1 MTFSSLLQS
10 FDLEILRMLNA
21 IIYLIS
27 RNIGGAIA
35 PPFPSAL
42 RRTMFEIGPKR
53 SETLVGILCSS
64 WHSKTLV
71 GNHFEDF
78 EL

>member
-1 MTFSSLLQS
+1 MKRLQE
-10 FDLEILRMLNA
+10 FENRKWDAGRQRTPDDA
-21 IIYLIS
+21 
-27 RNIGGAIA
+27 G
-35 PPFPSAL
+35 

-64 WHSKTLV
+64 WRSKTLV
-71 GNHFEDF
+71 GNHLEDF